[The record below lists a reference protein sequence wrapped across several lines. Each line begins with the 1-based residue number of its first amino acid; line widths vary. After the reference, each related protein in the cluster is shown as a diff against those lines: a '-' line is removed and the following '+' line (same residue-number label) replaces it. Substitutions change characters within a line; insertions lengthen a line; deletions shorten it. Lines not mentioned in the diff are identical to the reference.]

1 MNLKRDRR
9 YIRCIRASRLGR
21 AGLPMPGSR
30 APPRVRTHTW
40 SGTWANLQRTD
51 TGGPAYIR
59 GSSGCQASHVIV
71 VVVELVLDLRRHVH
85 ASDLEH
91 GRHSTAQRM
100 RVAFGGMALS
110 VYVTDHTSRGNEGRH
125 PLGPVGWVG
134 PMAQI
139 FIRLQG
145 FRRFEFVNGQ
155 VSGPAPQ
162 GFITGPI
169 QESRVAQPLGQVLL
183 VVPGVEIGI
192 MLDGHIGVDHH
203 SRVRYFSTAL
213 RTPKGITRRRAIK
226 ARITAARPSRIC
238 QTPGAVLLIC

>member
-9 YIRCIRASRLGR
+9 YIRCIRASRPGR
-21 AGLPMPGSR
+21 AGFPMLGSR
-30 APPRVRTHTW
+30 VPSRVRTHTELIPGQVLGPTFDGLIPADLHT
-40 SGTWANLQRTD
+40 SRDLQVARR
-51 TGGPAYIR
+51 P
-59 GSSGCQASHVIV
+59 HVFV
-71 VVVELVLDLRRHVH
+71 VVVVLVLDLRRHIH

-110 VYVTDHTSRGNEGRH
+110 VYVTDHPSRAHEGRH
-125 PLGPVGWVG
+125 PLGPVCWVG
-134 PMAQI
+134 PLAQI

-169 QESRVAQPLGQVLL
+169 QESRDCSAARASA
-183 VVPGVEIGI
+183 PGC
-192 MLDGHIGVDHH
+192 
-203 SRVRYFSTAL
+203 
-213 RTPKGITRRRAIK
+213 TRR
-226 ARITAARPSRIC
+226 
-238 QTPGAVLLIC
+238 